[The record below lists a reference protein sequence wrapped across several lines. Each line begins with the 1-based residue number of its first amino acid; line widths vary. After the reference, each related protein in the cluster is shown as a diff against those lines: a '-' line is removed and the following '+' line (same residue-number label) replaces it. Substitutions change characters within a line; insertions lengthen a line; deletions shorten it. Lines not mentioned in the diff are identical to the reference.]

1 MWTME
6 ELMELKTPFL
16 TMQDITKKDWEH
28 LDFEL
33 EKYDIAKEE
42 YDLDGCK
49 VLAFVL
55 QQIHYNKM
63 NFNEVPNFIR
73 NGRQFQEFE
82 DGEYCEQWSVGFEG
96 DSFEGYYY
104 HKMRENDNY
113 VKYTY
118 FC

>member
-33 EKYDIAKEE
+33 EKYDISKEE

-73 NGRQFQEFE
+73 NGRQFQEL
-82 DGEYCEQWSVGFEG
+82 V
-96 DSFEGYYY
+96 
-104 HKMRENDNY
+104 
-113 VKYTY
+113 VKYNPELSHIL
-118 FC
+118 FPDRIKMD

>member
-28 LDFEL
+28 LDFE
-33 EKYDIAKEE
+33 
-42 YDLDGCK
+42 
-49 VLAFVL
+49 
-55 QQIHYNKM
+55 
-63 NFNEVPNFIR
+63 
-73 NGRQFQEFE
+73 
-82 DGEYCEQWSVGFEG
+82 FEG

>member
-28 LDFEL
+28 LDFE
-33 EKYDIAKEE
+33 
-42 YDLDGCK
+42 
-49 VLAFVL
+49 
-55 QQIHYNKM
+55 
-63 NFNEVPNFIR
+63 
-73 NGRQFQEFE
+73 
-82 DGEYCEQWSVGFEG
+82 G

>member
-6 ELMELKTPFL
+6 ELMELKPPFL
-16 TMQDITKKDWEH
+16 TMQDITKKDWEQ

-42 YDLDGCK
+42 YDLDECK

-73 NGRQFQEFE
+73 NGKIFQEL
-82 DGEYCEQWSVGFEG
+82 V
-96 DSFEGYYY
+96 
-104 HKMRENDNY
+104 
-113 VKYTY
+113 VKYNPELSHIL
-118 FC
+118 FPVNISKMEIDEN